1 MAQTDVTPDAI
12 ITALET
18 MAENVNHL
26 LTFQSLMLAD
36 HYLRFFVE
44 EICDLLVAG
53 GAYPPVLR
61 GPMAPVKPTCSN
73 YWKSGL

>member
-18 MAENVNHL
+18 MAENGEPPPTNISV
-26 LTFQSLMLAD
+26 FDVGSD

-53 GAYPPVLR
+53 G
-61 GPMAPVKPTCSN
+61 GSTCR
-73 YWKSGL
+73 